1 MPKQVL
7 VCINPVAGRGTSK
20 KVLND
25 LLRYADLA
33 SIDFLVIESS
43 KNPSILAN
51 LMSKVNLARCSA
63 VIAIGGDGIVNQ
75 VLQAIAGKSIALY
88 VIPTGTGND
97 FARSSQLLTLQPSK
111 IFRTIF
117 EEESDLIDLGK
128 ITHGAHQRFFG
139 QILSTGFDALVNE
152 RANLN
157 RFVSGK
163 MKYNIATALELP
175 SFKPIHY
182 KIELDGKSREFHA
195 MLFAVANGS
204 SYGGGMQLVPHAD
217 RRDGVFDLMI
227 LHPVSKV
234 ELIKVFPKV
243 FSGRHVNH
251 PAVEF
256 IKAKNVKILAKSVAY
271 ADGERISELPINVEI
286 VPKALKTWISK

>member
-25 LLRYADLA
+25 LLRYADLQ
-33 SIDFLVIESS
+33 SIDCLVIESS
-43 KNPSILAN
+43 KDPSLLAN
-51 LMSKVNLARCSA
+51 LMSKIDLPRYSA

-75 VLQAIAGKSIALY
+75 VLQAIVGKSVALY

-97 FARSSQLLTLQPSK
+97 FARSSGLLTLKPSK
-111 IFRTIF
+111 ILRTIF
-117 EEESDLIDLGK
+117 DEDSEFIDLGK
-128 ITHGAHQRFFG
+128 ITHGDNQRFFG

-152 RANLN
+152 RANQN
-157 RFVSGK
+157 QIVSGK

-182 KIELDGKSREFHA
+182 KIELDGQSREFHA
-195 MLFAVANGS
+195 MLFAIANGS

-217 RRDGVFDLMI
+217 RRDGEFDLMI
-227 LHPVSKV
+227 LHPVSKL

-256 IKAKNVKILAKSVAY
+256 IKAKSVKIHAKSVAY
-271 ADGERISELPINVEI
+271 ADGEKISELPINVEI
-286 VPKALKTWISK
+286 VPRALKTWISK